1 MAYVRIPDPNIIDL
15 AAWHQVIS
23 VVNQHSDSLAAIT
36 NDFGANYERVEDEES
51 GDYSVQY
58 DVSSQKILY
67 GRALLK
73 PADANNGV
81 VWNETIS
88 FITPFSLRP
97 VVTATILAGNDAART
112 AQKDAIVSVYK
123 LTTESFSYRVLRPA
137 NYESI
142 DENIWVNWIA
152 IGPR

>member
-1 MAYVRIPDPNIIDL
+1 MSYVRIPDPQIIDL

-36 NDFGANYERVEDEES
+36 NDFGANYERIVD
-51 GDYSVQY
+51 GDDYSVQY

-67 GRALLK
+67 GRAMLK
-73 PADANNGV
+73 PTSANNGI

-88 FITPFSLRP
+88 FITPFSARP
-97 VVTATILAGNDAART
+97 VVTATILAGNDAA
-112 AQKDAIVSVYK
+112 ANVQKDAIVSVYK
-123 LTTESFSYRVLRPA
+123 LTTESFSYRILRPA
-137 NYESI
+137 DFEAI
-142 DENIWVNWIA
+142 TANIWVNWIA